1 MSLSRLYFHHG
12 DVGTKS
18 KGGSKGKHKGKTS
31 RRPASRATNRDIN
44 QQAKGN
50 ESPIMK
56 IKSRRIEKNPI
67 FILKNLQLIKI
78 IYVRYCNLMYFMY
91 AVSNITKESFL

>member
-31 RRPASRATNRDIN
+31 RCSASRATNRDIN

-56 IKSRRIEKNPI
+56 IKSRPYEKKQHFAIKKKDRNC
-67 FILKNLQLIKI
+67 KNFHRIKI
-78 IYVRYCNLMYFMY
+78 L
-91 AVSNITKESFL
+91 